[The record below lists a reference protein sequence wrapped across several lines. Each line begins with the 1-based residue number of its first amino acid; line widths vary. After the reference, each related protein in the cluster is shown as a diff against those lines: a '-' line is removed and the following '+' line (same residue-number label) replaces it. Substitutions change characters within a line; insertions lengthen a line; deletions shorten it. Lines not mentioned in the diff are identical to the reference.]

1 MQMSKRL
8 DINPGCMWI
17 EMLTENMRPNDE
29 TQILIL
35 YYPCAFIYQALIG
48 CLMYDSCE
56 QQSRLYLEGPATQA
70 PVKSDTEHEFSYT
83 ETADT
88 CAPYRETEGEG
99 WDKDTEKEIFS
110 RCTVL
115 ICVPS
120 LIAEPSF
127 HCS

>member
-1 MQMSKRL
+1 
-8 DINPGCMWI
+8 
-17 EMLTENMRPNDE
+17 MLTKNMRPNDE

-88 CAPYRETEGEG
+88 CAPYRERGGRGETRTQKKRFLAG
-99 WDKDTEKEIFS
+99 ALSSF
-110 RCTVL
+110 V
-115 ICVPS
+115 S
-120 LIAEPSF
+120 LHS
-127 HCS
+127 